1 MEIDGIGKT
10 TAETIIS
17 YEFKE
22 AYDDLKAFVRPIF
35 EEIKTGSI
43 GKFTGM
49 NFVLTGKMPQKRSY
63 YENMIR
69 EAGGEIQSSVNNK
82 TTYLVI
88 ADPNSQSTKAKK
100 ARDLGTKLISPEEL
114 ESFSGW
120 SMPRFG
126 NTVISKLEKSV
137 TRNKKIEGRN
147 IFGLPN

>member
-1 MEIDGIGKT
+1 MEIDGIGET

-114 ESFSGW
+114 ESFSD
-120 SMPRFG
+120 PRLKPGGTRAAG
-126 NTVISKLEKSV
+126 N
-137 TRNKKIEGRN
+137 
-147 IFGLPN
+147 